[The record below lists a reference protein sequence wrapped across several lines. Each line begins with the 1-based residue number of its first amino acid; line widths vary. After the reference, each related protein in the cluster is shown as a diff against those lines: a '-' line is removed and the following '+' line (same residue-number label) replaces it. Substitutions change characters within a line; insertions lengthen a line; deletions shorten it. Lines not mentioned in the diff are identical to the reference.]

1 MERLSL
7 FRFGTAL
14 GFAWGG
20 LLLLIAVLSWVT
32 GVGIEFIRITESI
45 FRGYGPGPLGG
56 IIGGVWGGCVGFV
69 SGVSMAWIYNRLS
82 LQESGE

>member
-1 MERLSL
+1 METLSL

-14 GFAWGG
+14 GLTWGG
-20 LLLLIAVLSWVT
+20 LLLLIAVLSRVT
-32 GVGIEFIRITESI
+32 GLGIEFIHITGSI

-56 IIGGVWGGCVGFV
+56 IIGGVWGCCVGFV
-69 SGVSMAWIYNRLS
+69 LGVSMAWIYNRLS

>member
-14 GFAWGG
+14 GLTWGG
-20 LLLLIAVLSWVT
+20 LLLLTAVLSWVT
-32 GVGIEFIRITESI
+32 GVGTEFIRVAASI

-56 IIGGVWGGCVGFV
+56 VIGGIWGCSVGFA